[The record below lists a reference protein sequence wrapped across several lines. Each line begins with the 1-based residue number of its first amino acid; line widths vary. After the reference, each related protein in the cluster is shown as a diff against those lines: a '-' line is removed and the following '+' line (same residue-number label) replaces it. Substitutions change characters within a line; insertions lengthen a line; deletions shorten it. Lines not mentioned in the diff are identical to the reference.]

1 MKDTYL
7 VDNYSINCKGNLI
20 DLSTSKV
27 MSIINTTPDSFYD
40 GGKNN
45 TIYNALTKIEND
57 LNYGASFIDI
67 GGYSSKPNANNV
79 SEKEE
84 INRTIIYIE
93 QILKRFPKTIISID
107 TFRSKV
113 ASLAIEAGA
122 SIINDISAFELDNK
136 MLDTIIKY
144 NVPYVLMHMQGE
156 PKNMQNN
163 PVYKNPVKEV
173 FDFISKKIKTLNN
186 CGISDIIID
195 PGFGFGKSI
204 SHNYSI
210 MGNLSLFKEL
220 KQPILVGISRKSM
233 ISKLLKISSIETLNG
248 TTALNMYALSNG
260 AKILRVH
267 DVKQAME
274 CIKIHNEITKNI

>member
-45 TIYNALTKIEND
+45 TISNALTKIEND

-136 MLDTIIKY
+136 MLNTIIKY

-173 FDFISKKIKTLNN
+173 FDFIYKKIKTLNN
-186 CGISDIIID
+186 CGINDIIID

-220 KQPILVGISRKSM
+220 KQPILIGISRKSM

>member
-1 MKDTYL
+1 VKDTYL

-45 TIYNALTKIEND
+45 TISNALTKIEND

-136 MLDTIIKY
+136 MLNTIIKY

-173 FDFISKKIKTLNN
+173 FDFIYKKIKTLNN
-186 CGISDIIID
+186 CGINDIIID

-220 KQPILVGISRKSM
+220 KQPILIGISRKSM